1 MKSTSSVLDV
11 MSRDE
16 KSGFGQNT
24 FHSLEFGVGDG
35 LLPLNGLRVNKLPG
49 NGVFFVFDVRCTGK
63 AKLGPNT
70 KVPRCPACSERCK
83 YKKEVIRRSLQSNNF
98 EQFGNKTRIDFIAGD
113 TRQADHEIRCL
124 CEENRNLRQEKARA
138 EMHA

>member
-24 FHSLEFGVGDG
+24 FHTLGFGKRDV
-35 LLPLNGLRVNKLPG
+35 LLPLNGMRVKKLPG
-49 NGVFFVFDVRCTGK
+49 NGGFIVVDVRCTGK

-70 KVPRCPACSERCK
+70 KVARCPACSERCN
-83 YKKEVIRRSLQSNNF
+83 YKKLVIRRSLQSNNF
-98 EQFGNKTRIDFIAGD
+98 EQFGNKT
-113 TRQADHEIRCL
+113 
-124 CEENRNLRQEKARA
+124 
-138 EMHA
+138 